1 MQASSPA
8 SLPGDKAAPEPV
20 VCLAGGVAFA
30 ASPPDARNAYHP
42 SLTVLSDRE
51 WFASFDLGTSTETLD
66 YHTRGLR
73 TLDGG
78 ATWKDEGPLLV
89 KPEGAPTTHT
99 LRTRRLEGQRLLGF
113 GKWENRQGYEAHRSN
128 RETLGQVPMKLFWFE
143 SLDGGRKWSAPHWI
157 EPPLVGPTWEL
168 CHAIIRLPDGSWAAP
183 VATWRGWNGELPNG
197 ELTGMLV
204 SSDAGATW
212 PRFAMTFD
220 GRKSGCIHWEQCVIV
235 RRDQS
240 LVATAWV
247 YDPKTRETRPS
258 AYVVS
263 SDGGKTFSPPMPT
276 GFHAQTCKIVELD
289 SGRLLAAYRR
299 HDRPG
304 LWVEVAS
311 VDAGGWRTERRG
323 LLWGGAESGMAGRAS
338 ASEELNALRFGFPT
352 LASLANG
359 DVLIVFWGTHG
370 KQTAIHWRRFR
381 PDAIPAFAG
390 A

>member
-1 MQASSPA
+1 MQASSPHNP
-8 SLPGDKAAPEPV
+8 LGDKAAPEAV
-20 VCLAGGVAFA
+20 GTLAGGVAFA

-42 SLTVLSDRE
+42 SLTALSDRE
-51 WFASFDLGTSTETLD
+51 WFVSFDLGTSTETLD

-78 ATWKDEGPLLV
+78 ATWQDEGPLLV

-113 GKWENRQGYEAHRSN
+113 GKWENRQGYETHRSN

-143 SLDGGRKWSAPHWI
+143 SLDGGRKWSTPHWI
-157 EPPLVGPTWEL
+157 DPPLVGPTWEL

-204 SSDAGATW
+204 SPDGGATW
-212 PRFAMTFD
+212 PRLVMTFD

-235 RRDQS
+235 RRDKS

-263 SDGGKTFSPPMPT
+263 RRRKDFQPADAHGISRADVQDRRIGVRPSVGGLSP
-276 GFHAQTCKIVELD
+276 ARS
-289 SGRLLAAYRR
+289 SGALGGSGVGRR
-299 HDRPG
+299 
-304 LWVEVAS
+304 
-311 VDAGGWRTERRG
+311 GGWRTERRG
-323 LLWGGAESGMAGRAS
+323 LLWGAAESGMAGRAS
-338 ASEELNALRFGFPT
+338 ASEELNALRFGFPS
-352 LASLANG
+352 LATLANG
-359 DVLIVFWGTHG
+359 DVLLVFWGTHG

-381 PDAIPAFAG
+381 PEAIPVFAG